1 MRRLQT
7 FCLTTGLMFAFGASA
22 ALAAIIPT
30 PEALERQSGTRP
42 VTLTVVEPH
51 LSTPKNP
58 VEVTYLVFPAP
69 VALAAALGP
78 NWAARPKVIE
88 FHALDGYVSRIDVA
102 RLTSGKAYFAFARA
116 DHSPFTAD
124 NLAQNEK
131 NVPLGPYYL
140 VWDNRSDP
148 KLLAAGAHDW
158 PYQVDDVS
166 FSRDSDAALRPP
178 GFDPALEPG
187 LSNVKAECLTCHE
200 VNGYGGE
207 KAGGNLAAVAR
218 GLTMSDFVKW
228 VLEPSAVKPD
238 TKMPALSPRL
248 PEAERRAIVDSIYK
262 YLSQVPVVPG
272 P

>member
-1 MRRLQT
+1 VNALADPRPRAEAKIVRRLQT

-51 LSTPKNP
+51 LSTPNNP
-58 VEVTYLVFPAP
+58 VEVTYLVFQAP

-158 PYQVDDVS
+158 P
-166 FSRDSDAALRPP
+166 
-178 GFDPALEPG
+178 
-187 LSNVKAECLTCHE
+187 
-200 VNGYGGE
+200 
-207 KAGGNLAAVAR
+207 
-218 GLTMSDFVKW
+218 

>member
-1 MRRLQT
+1 

-102 RLTSGKAYFAFARA
+102 RLTGVSLFAET
-116 DHSPFTAD
+116 H
-124 NLAQNEK
+124 
-131 NVPLGPYYL
+131 V
-140 VWDNRSDP
+140 V
-148 KLLAAGAHDW
+148 
-158 PYQVDDVS
+158 
-166 FSRDSDAALRPP
+166 
-178 GFDPALEPG
+178 DPAR
-187 LSNVKAECLTCHE
+187 E
-200 VNGYGGE
+200 V
-207 KAGGNLAAVAR
+207 
-218 GLTMSDFVKW
+218 
-228 VLEPSAVKPD
+228 P
-238 TKMPALSPRL
+238 
-248 PEAERRAIVDSIYK
+248 
-262 YLSQVPVVPG
+262 
-272 P
+272 

>member
-1 MRRLQT
+1 MRRLQA
-7 FCLTTGLMFAFGASA
+7 FCLTAGLMFAFGASA
-22 ALAAIIPT
+22 ALAAKIPA
-30 PEALERQSGTRP
+30 PEALERQSGARP

-78 NWAARPKVIE
+78 NWAGRPKVIE

-116 DHSPFTAD
+116 DHSLFTVD

-178 GFDPALEPG
+178 GFDLEPR
-187 LSNVKAECLTCHE
+187 LSKVETQCLTCHK

-207 KAGGNLAAVAR
+207 KVGGNLAAVAR
-218 GLTMSDFVKW
+218 GLTKSEFAKW
-228 VLEPSAVKPD
+228 VLEPSAVMPGA
-238 TKMPALSPRL
+238 TMPALSPNA
-248 PEAERRAIVDSIYK
+248 PEAQRRATAELIYA